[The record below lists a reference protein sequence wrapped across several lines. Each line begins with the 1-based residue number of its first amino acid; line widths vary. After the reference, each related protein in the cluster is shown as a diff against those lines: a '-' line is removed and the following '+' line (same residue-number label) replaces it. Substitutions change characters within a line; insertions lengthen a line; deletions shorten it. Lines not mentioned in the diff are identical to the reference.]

1 MSLLPT
7 PDTGRDAAMRFVGDH
22 LRHLICDEP
31 SGSLRF
37 SGGQS
42 AADAALERF
51 DVTGYDRRRNEVYPT
66 PRRGASALSPYIRHN
81 MLTIDQVWE
90 HVGSGPPADT
100 AKYRSEL
107 LWQEYARHWYARL
120 GRRTGRGIRAEIPVD
135 DEAIRTPVDLY
146 DRDMACMDL
155 TLGELEED
163 GWLVNQSRMW
173 LASHWSIRERAR
185 WTDGEDFFFQ
195 HLIDGSRAANRL
207 GWQWTAGLSSA
218 KSYSFSRWQ
227 VEERAAGLCASCE
240 RVHDCPVETWP
251 ETTPPVPHDEP
262 VELRSADDR
271 VIAGPDCP
279 DIRREPTG
287 VWLTAE
293 SLGAKDAAL
302 AAHPNLPAVF
312 VFDEPLLASLRLSGK
327 RLVFLTET
335 LAELATSR
343 EVELRLGSPVTEL
356 RGRDLAVTHAP
367 VPGFIAR
374 SAAVAPAAIY
384 PYPWH
389 FRPNGST
396 VRSFSA
402 WLRNIDRQSGRQ
414 STR

>member
-1 MSLLPT
+1 MSSLPT

-22 LRHLICDEP
+22 LGHLICDEP

-37 SGGQS
+37 RGGQQ
-42 AADAALERF
+42 AADEALARF
-51 DVTGYDRRRNEVYPT
+51 DVSGYDRRRNEVYPT
-66 PRRGASALSPYIRHN
+66 PRRGASALSPYIRHG
-81 MLTIDQVWE
+81 LLSIDQVWDR
-90 HVGSGPPADT
+90 VAGGPPVDV

-120 GRRTGRGIRAEIPVD
+120 GPLTRRGVRAEQPPVATEWD
-135 DEAIRTPVDLY
+135 AATLY
-146 DRDMACMDL
+146 DREMACMDL

-173 LASHWSIRERAR
+173 LASHWSVRAGAR
-185 WTDGEDFFFQ
+185 WTEGEDFFFR
-195 HLIDGSRAANRL
+195 HLLDGSRAANRL

-251 ETTPPVPHDEP
+251 EPFVPSPHTEPNMLRSGDDERIAGP
-262 VELRSADDR
+262 RSADRRRD
-271 VIAGPDCP
+271 PD
-279 DIRREPTG
+279 T

-293 SLGAKDAAL
+293 SLGSSDPAL
-302 AAHPNLPAVF
+302 SAHHDLPVVF
-312 VFDEPLLASLRLSGK
+312 VFDEPLLAKLSLSGK
-327 RLVFLTET
+327 RLVFLVET
-335 LAELATSR
+335 LAELATTH
-343 EVELRLGSPVTEL
+343 EVELRLGSPSEEL
-356 RGRDLAVTHAP
+356 AGRSVAVTHAP
-367 VPGFIAR
+367 VPGFLSR
-374 SAAVAPAAIY
+374 CAVIEPAEIH

-389 FRPNGST
+389 FRPSGGS

-402 WLRNIDRQSGRQ
+402 WLRHVDTQVEP
-414 STR
+414 